1 MRLFPVTTIVLLL
14 LSTAAGAAPPAVEI
28 ELPAL
33 FGNHM
38 VLQRDIELPVWGT
51 ARPGGE
57 VLIRIAGQRKTALV
71 DEDGSWHARLDP
83 LEAGGPYELI
93 VEGEGRLRFSDV
105 LVGEVWLASGQSNMA
120 MPLAGW
126 GRILDFE
133 QEIARADYPEIR
145 LFQVE
150 RDTAVRP
157 RSDVPGGRWR
167 PCSSESVAE
176 FSSTAYFFG
185 RRLHRELGVPVG
197 LIHSSWGGTVAEA
210 WTGGETLTE
219 MDDFR
224 DAVQALR
231 EASDEEIADM
241 RRVFEEAMAVRQT
254 AWAEDAGLVEGEPIW
269 ADPSLEDSAWAS
281 MELPTM
287 WEDAGLDGLD
297 GVVWYRREVELPEGW
312 AGSELRLSLGTIDDA
327 DETYFNGVRIGAMD
341 IWNEPRSYT
350 VPAGIARAGRNVIAV
365 RVLDNWL
372 SGGISGEPH
381 DLGLEGPTG
390 PMLGLAGSWRYRISV
405 DSRELDPL
413 PPWPDDP
420 NQPTVLYNAMLRPLA
435 PYAIRGAI
443 WYQGESNVVRA
454 HQYRTLFPALIR
466 DWRTT
471 WGQGNFPFYFVQ
483 LANFLP
489 TEPEPGESDW
499 AELRE
504 AQLMALSL
512 PNTGMAVAIDIGN
525 AWDIH
530 PKNKQEVGNRLARLA
545 LNRVYQHQV
554 ADSGP
559 LFREMRREGTRVR
572 LFFDHADGGLEAK
585 GGALKGFAI
594 AAADRRFRWAEAMID
609 GRDVV
614 VWNHDVP
621 EPVAVRYGWA
631 ANPVCNLYGASG
643 LPASPFRTDSWPGV
657 TEEERGEESDVQDE
671 EKRGQ
676 APQPSVARSARAMA
690 PRTPER

>member
-489 TEPEPGESDW
+489 TEPEPGGGDRHRQRLGHPPQEQAGGRQPSRPPGSQPRLS
-499 AELRE
+499 APGRRLRSPLPGDASRGHAGAPLLRPRRRRTRGQGRG
-504 AQLMALSL
+504 AQGIRHRRSGPAVPLGRGDDRRKRRGGLEPRRPRAGRGSLRLGRQSGLQSLRCVGSSRLSL
-512 PNTGMAVAIDIGN
+512 P
-525 AWDIH
+525 H
-530 PKNKQEVGNRLARLA
+530 R
-545 LNRVYQHQV
+545 
-554 ADSGP
+554 
-559 LFREMRREGTRVR
+559 
-572 LFFDHADGGLEAK
+572 
-585 GGALKGFAI
+585 
-594 AAADRRFRWAEAMID
+594 
-609 GRDVV
+609 
-614 VWNHDVP
+614 
-621 EPVAVRYGWA
+621 
-631 ANPVCNLYGASG
+631 
-643 LPASPFRTDSWPGV
+643 
-657 TEEERGEESDVQDE
+657 
-671 EKRGQ
+671 
-676 APQPSVARSARAMA
+676 
-690 PRTPER
+690 